1 MTPTPRL
8 GGTVKPEADL
18 AVVLAMLT
26 DALAK
31 LTAAPTEPALAHRKQ
46 ESARLC
52 GISPRLLERLLS
64 AGKFP
69 RPDAYA
75 GRCPLWTRATLES
88 WVAGGG
94 GQI

>member
-18 AVVLAMLT
+18 AVVLA
-26 DALAK
+26 
-31 LTAAPTEPALAHRKQ
+31 TEPALAHRKQ